1 MSPRGDKH
9 HKPARLGDQITAAE
23 EQQHQVVQPNRWVRS
38 LDHWTPLDSP
48 GPLDHIPG
56 DLIRDHRQH
65 PRGPSGLCVCVCA
78 VLLTVHV
85 SQEPLNDSSTGT
97 PLSLLGPG
105 LNLHEGAASVR
116 LRTAGAGPYGGRPTP
131 WPDMGNGSIKA
142 PQAAQRHH
150 SCLCNRD
157 PAGWD
162 VEPLRL
168 RITHLEEK
176 LAQREKDFQV
186 QELQLRLLRQELDAK
201 CSQVEKLQ
209 DALAGYSHANGHP
222 LGALPPPPLP
232 LASAI
237 DQGSASRFHRAAVEV
252 HRRLKA
258 KEGVSAEPTSGAYC
272 GAGGPGER
280 AVVRKDSQTK
290 RLINAA
296 MVKNDFLKKLEPQ
309 HQREMVDCMYPRKY
323 TQGQLVIQEGEPGN
337 YLYVLAD
344 GLLQVIQNGKLLGE
358 MRPGTA
364 FGELAILYNCKRTA
378 SVKAVSRALIWA
390 LDRQTFQSIMM
401 RSTQARHQEYFNF
414 LRSVSLL
421 KELPEEK
428 LAKIVD
434 CLEVDYFNR
443 GEFII
448 REGEE
453 GNTFFII
460 AKGEVTVTQT
470 TEAHGPPQ
478 EIKTLG
484 VGDYF
489 GEKALISEDVRSANI
504 VCNANDTQCLVVDR
518 ENFNQM
524 VGTYDELQ
532 AYLKEYVEELSRSD
546 EKRNAL
552 PQSPQADSPTVQE
565 WRRLQDRVALLP
577 HHRPFHK
584 LKVIA
589 TLGMGGF
596 GRVELVKLEDEDTTF
611 ALKCIKKKHIVD
623 TRQQEHIYSEKNILQ
638 LTNSPFIVRLFR
650 TFRDDRCVYLLLEA
664 CLGGELWSVLRDMN
678 FFDDSIGRFCIG
690 CVLEAFDYLH
700 VRGIVYR
707 DLKPENLLLDADGYV
722 KMADF
727 GFAKKIG
734 LGKKTWTFCGTPEYV
749 APEVVM
755 NKGHDFGADCW
766 SLGILIFELLT
777 GNPPFSGSDHIKIYT
792 MVLHGIEKVDFPKRI
807 GKRPDDLIRR
817 LCRRANTR
825 KPASREA
832 LALNPV
838 ERLGNKKNGILDIKK
853 HKWFQGFNW
862 DGLRHRRLQ
871 SPLKREVRGPL
882 DHSHFDVF
890 PPDLEEPPEELSG
903 WDRNF

>member
-1 MSPRGDKH
+1 M
-9 HKPARLGDQITAAE
+9 
-23 EQQHQVVQPNRWVRS
+23 V
-38 LDHWTPLDSP
+38 
-48 GPLDHIPG
+48 
-56 DLIRDHRQH
+56 
-65 PRGPSGLCVCVCA
+65 
-78 VLLTVHV
+78 
-85 SQEPLNDSSTGT
+85 
-97 PLSLLGPG
+97 
-105 LNLHEGAASVR
+105 
-116 LRTAGAGPYGGRPTP
+116 AGRILA
-131 WPDMGNGSIKA
+131 MGNGSIKA
-142 PQAAQRHH
+142 PRAEHNI
-150 SCLCNRD
+150 CLCNRD

-176 LAQREKDFQV
+176 LSQREKDFQV
-186 QELQLRLLRQELDAK
+186 QELQMRLLRQELDAK
-201 CSQVEKLQ
+201 TTQVEKLQ
-209 DALAGYSHANGHP
+209 DAIGCYSHANGH
-222 LGALPPPPLP
+222 LVGTLPAPHTPPLP
-232 LASAI
+232 LASVI
-237 DQGSASRFHRAAVEV
+237 DQGSSSRFHRVAVEV

-258 KEGVSAEPTSGAYC
+258 KEGVSAEPTSGAYS
-272 GAGGPGER
+272 GGGGGGGGGRGVSTAER
-280 AVVRKDSQTK
+280 AVVRKDSNTK

-309 HQREMVDCMYPRKY
+309 HLRDMVDCMYPRKY

-337 YLYVLAD
+337 YLYVLAE
-344 GLLQVIQNGKLLGE
+344 GLLEVIQNGKLLGE

-378 SVKAVSRALIWA
+378 TVKAVSCALIWA

-401 RSTQARHQEYFNF
+401 RTTKARHEEYFNF

-428 LAKIVD
+428 LAKIAD

-460 AKGEVTVTQT
+460 AKGEVSVTQT
-470 TEAHGPPQ
+470 TEVHGQPK

-504 VCNANDTQCLVVDR
+504 VCNTNDTQCLVVDR

-524 VGTYDELQ
+524 VGTYEELQ

-546 EKRNAL
+546 VKRNAL
-552 PQSPQADSPTVQE
+552 PQSPQADSPTQQE
-565 WRRLQDRVALLP
+565 WRRLQDRLALLP
-577 HHRPFHK
+577 HHMPFQR
-584 LKVIA
+584 LEVIA
-589 TLGMGGF
+589 TLGVGGF
-596 GRVELVKLEDEDTTF
+596 GRVVLVKLEDESSTF

-678 FFDDSIGRFCIG
+678 FFDDPTGRFCIG
-690 CVLEAFDYLH
+690 CVLEAFEYLH
-700 VRGIVYR
+700 IRGIVYR
-707 DLKPENLLLDADGYV
+707 DLKPENLLLDSEGYV

-727 GFAKKIG
+727 GFAKRIG

-777 GNPPFSGSDHIKIYT
+777 GNPPFSGTDPIKIYT

-817 LCRRANTR
+817 LCR
-825 KPASREA
+825 
-832 LALNPV
+832 LNPV

-862 DGLRHRRLQ
+862 DGLRHQRLV

-903 WDRNF
+903 WDKNF

>member
-1 MSPRGDKH
+1 MVS
-9 HKPARLGDQITAAE
+9 
-23 EQQHQVVQPNRWVRS
+23 
-38 LDHWTPLDSP
+38 
-48 GPLDHIPG
+48 GPT
-56 DLIRDHRQH
+56 R
-65 PRGPSGLCVCVCA
+65 A
-78 VLLTVHV
+78 
-85 SQEPLNDSSTGT
+85 
-97 PLSLLGPG
+97 
-105 LNLHEGAASVR
+105 
-116 LRTAGAGPYGGRPTP
+116 
-131 WPDMGNGSIKA
+131 MGNGSMKA
-142 PQAAQRHH
+142 PRAAQRH
-150 SCLCNRD
+150 SCLCTRD

-168 RITHLEEK
+168 RIAQLEEK
-176 LAQREKDFQV
+176 LHQREKDFNE
-186 QELQLRLLRQELDAK
+186 QELQLRLLQQELHAK
-201 CSQVEKLQ
+201 TSQVKKLQ
-209 DALAGYSHANGHP
+209 DAIACYGHT
-222 LGALPPPPLP
+222 GTH
-232 LASAI
+232 
-237 DQGSASRFHRAAVEV
+237 SRFLRVAVEV

-258 KEGVSAEPTSGAYC
+258 KEGVSAEPTSGAY
-272 GAGGPGER
+272 GTDGWQGGGPGSNATTER
-280 AVVRKDSQTK
+280 SMGHKDSHTK
-290 RLINAA
+290 RLISAA
-296 MVKNDFLKKLEPQ
+296 MVKNDFLKKLEAQ
-309 HQREMVDCMYPRKY
+309 HLRELVDSMYPMEY
-323 TQGQLVIQEGEPGN
+323 TQGQLVIQEGEAGN
-337 YLYVLAD
+337 YLYVLAE
-344 GLLQVIQNGKLLGE
+344 GLLEVIQNGKLLGE
-358 MRPGTA
+358 MLPGTA

-378 SVKAVSRALIWA
+378 TVKALSCALIWA

-401 RSTQARHQEYFNF
+401 RTTQARNQEYFNF

-421 KELPEEK
+421 KDLPEEK

-434 CLEVDYFNR
+434 CLEIDYFNR

-470 TEAHGPPQ
+470 IEVCGQPQ

-524 VGTYDELQ
+524 VGTYEELQ
-532 AYLKEYVEELSRSD
+532 VYLKET
-546 EKRNAL
+546 
-552 PQSPQADSPTVQE
+552 QSPQADSPAVQE
-565 WRRLQDRVALLP
+565 WRRLQERLALLP
-577 HHRPFHK
+577 KHLPFLK
-584 LKVIA
+584 LEVVA

-596 GRVELVKLEDEDTTF
+596 GRVELVKLEDEDSTF

-623 TRQQEHIYSEKNILQ
+623 TRQQEHIYSEKSILQ
-638 LTNSPFIVRLFR
+638 LTNSPFIVRLYR
-650 TFRDDRCVYLLLEA
+650 TFRDDKCVYLLMEA
-664 CLGGELWSVLRDMN
+664 CLGGELWSVLRDVN
-678 FFDDSIGRFCIG
+678 FFDDRTGRFCIG

-700 VRGIVYR
+700 IRGIVYR
-707 DLKPENLLLDADGYV
+707 DLKPENLLLTSDGYV

-749 APEVVM
+749 APEVIM

-777 GNPPFSGSDHIKIYT
+777 GNPPFSGSDPIKIYT

-817 LCRRANTR
+817 LCRL
-825 KPASREA
+825 K
-832 LALNPV
+832 PV

-862 DGLRHRRLQ
+862 EGLKQQRL
-871 SPLKREVRGPL
+871 
-882 DHSHFDVF
+882 HHFDVF
-890 PPDLEEPPEELSG
+890 PPDLEDTPEELSG